1 MQNVFIY
8 SFLKQRRDVQYAFGF
23 IDLVFNPDGIKNK
36 YQAEKRIQL
45 KSIYT
50 DLIKV
55 IHE

>member
-8 SFLKQRRDVQYAFGF
+8 GFLKQRRDVQYAFAF
-23 IDLVFNPDGIKNK
+23 IDLFFNPDGIKNK

>member
-1 MQNVFIY
+1 MY
-8 SFLKQRRDVQYAFGF
+8 SMRLLLLIFF
-23 IDLVFNPDGIKNK
+23 FNPDGIKNK